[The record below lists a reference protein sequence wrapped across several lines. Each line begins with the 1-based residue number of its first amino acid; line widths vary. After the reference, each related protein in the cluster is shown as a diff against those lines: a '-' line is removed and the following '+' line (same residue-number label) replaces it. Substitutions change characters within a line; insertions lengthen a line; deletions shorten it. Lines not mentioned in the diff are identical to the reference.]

1 MRQEHVGRSPD
12 PAPERTR
19 HEEHDEGLR
28 SAAEASAAVHAGRSD
43 ALDAGHW
50 TALQRTAGNAAVI
63 QAQAQA
69 QAGAAVRQ
77 ALAGPGRP
85 LDAGFRAEAE
95 QHLGADLSTVRV
107 HDDAGAAASAEAVQ
121 ANAYTSG
128 NHVVFGTGQLDTQS
142 PSGRNRLVHEL
153 AHTVQQRQGAVE
165 GTVTQAGLSISD
177 PSDRFEREADEVA
190 STFD

>member
-1 MRQEHVGRSPD
+1 VEAATALRGGRS
-12 PAPERTR
+12 EVL
-19 HEEHDEGLR
+19 G
-28 SAAEASAAVHAGRSD
+28 S
-43 ALDAGHW
+43 GHW

-69 QAGAAVRQ
+69 QAGAAVRE

-85 LDAGFRAEAE
+85 LDADFRAEAE
-95 QHLGADLSTVRV
+95 DHLGADLSSVRV

-128 NHVVFGTGQLDTQS
+128 DHVVFGQGQLDTQS

-153 AHTVQQRQGAVE
+153 AHTVQQREGAVE
-165 GTVTQAGLSISD
+165 GTVTQGGLSISD
-177 PSDRFEREADEVA
+177 PGDRFEREAEDIA
-190 STFD
+190 SSFE